1 MLIFTLTVIN
11 LGNPELRLALNE
23 DLVIG
28 KGGAY
33 GSVTLDDCNFHECV
47 QLQDFETSRTLSFI
61 PPDGEFVVL
70 NYRVTGEFRAPFRVF
85 PAIDEVSPYKLDVT
99 IRCRADIPETNYGA
113 NVVIRIPVPR
123 NTASAECELA
133 QVSDKIA
140 ASLHRHGRHQPTHPP
155 TNSPNPPNPRYLT
168 TLPLPERRGSAGG
181 VLQHCE
187 ACDLDHQK
195 VSG

>member
-1 MLIFTLTVIN
+1 M
-11 LGNPELRLALNE
+11 NE

-123 NTASAECELA
+123 NTASAGCELA
-133 QVSDKIA
+133 QVSDEA
-140 ASLHRHGRHQPTHPP
+140 VASLPLATARRPRCCRCPHHNSTHEPAD
-155 TNSPNPPNPRYLT
+155 SHYLAI
-168 TLPLPERRGSAGG
+168 LPLPERRGAAGG
-181 VLQHCE
+181 VLQHC
-187 ACDLDHQK
+187 
-195 VSG
+195 